1 MIPEPF
7 LPLNTKLLELMRVYK
22 FTKEQK
28 GEIIEKAKKVLLRHD
43 YVCFAYVFGS
53 FLDDIGSH
61 DIDIVIYICPDKYN
75 PDNDLKIHIKLGT
88 ELEKELNMPVDTVI
102 LNSADPILRF
112 NVLKG
117 RLIFTRNE
125 TLHDE
130 IVDYYV
136 REFRDFEL
144 FLKYQE

>member
-1 MIPEPF
+1 M
-7 LPLNTKLLELMRVYK
+7 KVYR
-22 FTKEQK
+22 FTEGQK
-28 GEIIEKAKKVLLRHD
+28 GEIIEKIKGVLLRHD

-53 FLDDIGSH
+53 FLEDIGSH
-61 DIDIVIYICPDKYN
+61 DIDVGIYICPDKYN
-75 PDNDLKIHIKLGT
+75 RDNDLRIHIELGT

-117 RLIFTRNE
+117 KLIFTRNE

-136 REFRDFEL
+136 REFWDFEL
-144 FLKYQE
+144 FLKHQE